1 MTRTELKEVIC
12 RVIDKMQQS
21 DDNTPAAGCLFADNC
36 DSAPCD
42 NCDVTTRYAIGE
54 EG

>member
-12 RVIDKMQQS
+12 RVIDKMQQR
-21 DDNTPAAGCLFADNC
+21 DDDAPAAGCLFADT
-36 DSAPCD
+36 CD